1 MRVTSAGLGSQLA
14 RDLQA
19 TLAAMAKQQEII
31 STGRR
36 INAPSDDPSG
46 TARALNVRSRSTAND
61 QFQKNVTIARGAL
74 EASDTAVGSVIDY
87 LQQARDLAI
96 QGTNDTNDATARQAL
111 GVQVNSILE
120 AMVSLGNTRGP
131 EDAMIFGGQEVTV
144 APYTVTRDVNGNIT
158 TVAVNPRGIDGT
170 MPAEVAEGLTVS
182 QGVSG
187 TLVFGGLADP
197 TNAFDTLIRLRDALN
212 ANNGTN
218 VGVEIDNLSAA
229 HDRTTTASILVGTRL
244 GLLDTVESRLQ
255 DESLSLSTTLSTIE
269 DADYAKAIT
278 ELSQIQTFYEGAL
291 ASGSRLLQQS
301 LVDFLR

>member
-19 TLAAMAKQQEII
+19 ALAALAKQQEII

-46 TARALNVRSRSTAND
+46 TAKALNVRSRRTAND
-61 QFQKNVTIARGAL
+61 QFQKNVTTARGTLAAS
-74 EASDTAVGSVIDY
+74 EATVSAVTDY

-96 QGTNDTNDATARQAL
+96 QGTNDTNDASARQAL

-120 AMVSLGNTRGP
+120 AMVSFGNTRGP
-131 EDAMIFGGQEVTV
+131 DGRMIFGGQEVTV

-158 TVAVNPRGIDGT
+158 AVAVNPRGIDGT

-197 TNAFDTLIRLRDALN
+197 TNAFDALIRLRDALN
-212 ANNGTN
+212 ANNGAN

-244 GLLDTVESRLQ
+244 GLLDAVEGRLQ

-278 ELSQIQTFYEGAL
+278 DLNQIQTFYEAAL